1 LSTADWQSKIVKSF
15 LPPPR
20 ISSIISSGA
29 NIKLVRRRLAEGI
42 PNAASNSKQT
52 LLWRN
57 ERCEMA
63 EKLPVILD
71 NRNESI
77 VTEADS
83 KIL

>member
-1 LSTADWQSKIVKSF
+1 MKDGK
-15 LPPPR
+15 
-20 ISSIISSGA
+20 
-29 NIKLVRRRLAEGI
+29 
-42 PNAASNSKQT
+42 
-52 LLWRN
+52 
-57 ERCEMA
+57 MA